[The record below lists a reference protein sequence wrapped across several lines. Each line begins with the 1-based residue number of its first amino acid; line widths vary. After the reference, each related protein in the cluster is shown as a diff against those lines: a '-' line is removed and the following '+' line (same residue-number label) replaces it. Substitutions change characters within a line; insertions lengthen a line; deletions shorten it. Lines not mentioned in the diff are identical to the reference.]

1 MDIEN
6 NFLNLVE
13 KAELEAV
20 GLKGTESLS
29 EFLRHRYEVL
39 THSLFPNWKA
49 AGKKSVYRE
58 LAQFLRENGYP
69 SLTDETLGQTFRR
82 VERSMGA
89 RRGKKSPAVASR
101 TLPTS
106 VVPSHSSRRASG
118 APGAVNF
125 SLIERDWTATLA
137 MANTAQAW
145 TDDLD
150 EAWRHL
156 MWVAEQEGWNSR
168 ESELLMTWKQ
178 RGGDS
183 MGFAWFA
190 LKEARKK
197 FLPTE

>member
-1 MDIEN
+1 MDIES

-13 KAELEAV
+13 KAEQEAV

-39 THSLFPNWKA
+39 TQSLFPNWKA

-58 LAQFLRENGYP
+58 LAKFLRENGYP

-89 RRGKKSPAVASR
+89 RRGKKPPAVATRGQPASV
-101 TLPTS
+101 LPPHGS
-106 VVPSHSSRRASG
+106 RASG
-118 APGAVNF
+118 APGAVDF
-125 SLIERDWTATLA
+125 STVERDWTATKA
-137 MANTAQAW
+137 SATAAQAW
-145 TDDLD
+145 SDDLD

-156 MWVAEQEGWNSR
+156 MWIADQDGWSQLER
-168 ESELLMTWKQ
+168 DKLISWKQ

-190 LKEARKK
+190 LREARKK
-197 FLPTE
+197 LLPAE

>member
-1 MDIEN
+1 MN
-6 NFLNLVE
+6 RQRSRSRW
-13 KAELEAV
+13 AEILGHDTETSGHV
-20 GLKGTESLS
+20 GPK
-29 EFLRHRYEVL
+29 YPQ
-39 THSLFPNWKA
+39 SLFPNWKA

-58 LAQFLRENGYP
+58 LAKFLRENGYP

-82 VERSMGA
+82 VERSIGA
-89 RRGKKSPAVASR
+89 RRGKKPPAVASR

-106 VVPSHSSRRASG
+106 VVPSHTSG
-118 APGAVNF
+118 APGAVDF
-125 SLIERDWTATLA
+125 SMVSRDWTATKA

-150 EAWRHL
+150 EAWSHL
-156 MWVAEQEGWNSR
+156 MWIAEQEGWNSR

-197 FLPTE
+197 FLPQQ

>member
-13 KAELEAV
+13 KAEQEAV

-39 THSLFPNWKA
+39 TQSLFPNWKA

-58 LAQFLRENGYP
+58 LAKFLRENGYP

-89 RRGKKSPAVASR
+89 RRGKKPQAVASR
-101 TLPTS
+101 SLPTA
-106 VVPSHSSRRASG
+106 VVPSHSSRASG
-118 APGAVNF
+118 ASGAVDF
-125 SLIERDWTATLA
+125 STVERDWTATLA

-168 ESELLMTWKQ
+168 ESELLMSWKQ

-197 FLPTE
+197 FLPHQ

>member
-13 KAELEAV
+13 KAEQDAV

-39 THSLFPNWKA
+39 TQSLFPNWKA

-58 LAQFLRENGYP
+58 LAKFLRENGYP

-82 VERSMGA
+82 VERSLGA
-89 RRGKKSPAVASR
+89 RRGKKPPAVATR
-101 TLPTS
+101 GQPPS
-106 VVPSHSSRRASG
+106 VVPSQASG
-118 APGAVNF
+118 APGAVDF
-125 SLIERDWTATLA
+125 STVDRDWTATKA
-137 MANTAQAW
+137 MASNAQAW

-156 MWVAEQEGWNSR
+156 MWIAEQEGWNSR

-183 MGFAWFA
+183 LGFAWFA

-197 FLPTE
+197 LLPQK

>member
-13 KAELEAV
+13 KAEQEAV
-20 GLKGTESLS
+20 GLRGTESVS

-39 THSLFPNWKA
+39 TQSLFPNWKA

-58 LAQFLRENGYP
+58 LAKFLRENGYP

-82 VERSMGA
+82 VERSLGA
-89 RRGKKSPAVASR
+89 RRGKKPPAGATR
-101 TLPTS
+101 GQPPS
-106 VVPSHSSRRASG
+106 VVPSNSSRASG
-118 APGAVNF
+118 VPGAVDF
-125 SLIERDWTATLA
+125 TTVERDWTATKA
-137 MANTAQAW
+137 MANSAQAW

-156 MWVAEQEGWNSR
+156 MWIADQDGWNHLERDKLIS
-168 ESELLMTWKQ
+168 WKQ

-190 LKEARKK
+190 LREARKK
-197 FLPTE
+197 FLPHQ